1 MFCKGCTICK
11 NNKSI
16 CYCYKCNKY
25 LCKTC
30 CIPHKKPYFFDCE
43 IKGYNEKCKE
53 HQKIKNIICTQCNI
67 NTCLICYNKKH
78 KGHIKT
84 SLDDYYKSIKNK
96 YYKSLTQYI
105 KQITKD
111 FNITNKQ
118 LLSSFKEC
126 YTLFSNS
133 FVNTAKF
140 SNYSI
145 ITSFKN
151 CFTLIK
157 PKYHFNCNGL
167 NIKYLFVRYDTD
179 ISSIEFDDTRAE
191 PNTNKTP
198 TISIIAILDNKNIFI
213 CFDSTMPK
221 KDYDKFAIYDPT
233 FHHCLY
239 QEYIDFCGYS
249 LIALETINIYYS
261 AVTHVLY
268 TKLRTNLY
276 VF

>member
-1 MFCKGCTICK
+1 MK
-11 NNKSI
+11 NARSI
-16 CYCYKCNKY
+16 
-25 LCKTC
+25 
-30 CIPHKKPYFFDCE
+30 
-43 IKGYNEKCKE
+43 
-53 HQKIKNIICTQCNI
+53 KIKNIICTQCNI

-105 KQITKD
+105 KQITK
-111 FNITNKQ
+111 
-118 LLSSFKEC
+118 
-126 YTLFSNS
+126 
-133 FVNTAKF
+133 V
-140 SNYSI
+140 
-145 ITSFKN
+145 TSFKN